1 MKFSK
6 LAWFLGVFSACLAL
20 PARSQT
26 SIQLYKFTDLGTLG
40 GANSAAYGINASGQ
54 VVGYSDTSVPNIF
67 HAFRTAAN
75 SPINPLTDDLG
86 ALGGMV
92 SVATSINDF
101 GQVAGYAPPIAYGP
115 PSFLIHAFR
124 TSANSPIH
132 PATDDLSADVTR
144 SWALGI
150 NASGQVVGY
159 ANTTADA
166 PDLAFRTAPN
176 SAINPL
182 TDIFGTLGGTN
193 GVAYGINASG
203 QVVGY
208 ASTTGNLAVHAFR
221 QTGSQMSD
229 VGTLGGM
236 LSQANGINDSGQVV
250 GLADAT
256 GNAGPY
262 AFRTAPN
269 RVINPLTDDLG
280 TLGGNGSVALSINA
294 YGEVVGYAS
303 TIGDT
308 AIHAFLYNDGAMF
321 DLNDLIPAG
330 SGVVLNSATGINSA
344 GQIVGYTCCN
354 PQYPLQRRAFLLTP
368 IYRALVTPPIR
379 ADGSS
384 VFNTSRT
391 IPVKFTL
398 TENDVATCILPP
410 ATISITRTASGTVV
424 FSSPIEPT
432 GCQYHYNLAASS
444 LGVGTYLVDINV
456 NGIAVGHAMFALK

>member
-1 MKFSK
+1 MKVSK
-6 LAWFLGVFSACLAL
+6 LAWLLGVFSACLLL
-20 PARSQT
+20 PAWSQT
-26 SIQLYKFTDLGTLG
+26 AIPLYKFTDLGTLG
-40 GANSAAYGINASGQ
+40 GPNSAAYGINAFGQ

-101 GQVAGYAPPIAYGP
+101 GQVAGYAPPIPFGP

-124 TSANSPIH
+124 TAANSPIN
-132 PATDDLSADVTR
+132 PATDDLSTNVTR

-150 NASGQVVGY
+150 NIFGQVVGY

-182 TDIFGTLGGTN
+182 TDILGTLGGTN
-193 GVAYGINASG
+193 SVAYGINAFG

-208 ASTTGNLAVHAFR
+208 ASTTGDSAVHAFR
-221 QTGSQMSD
+221 QTGSKMSD
-229 VGTLGGM
+229 LGTLGGM
-236 LSQANGINDSGQVV
+236 LSQANGINDFSQVV
-250 GLADAT
+250 GLADAA

-269 RVINPLTDDLG
+269 RVINPLFDDLG
-280 TLGGNGSVALSINA
+280 TLGGNASAALGINVF
-294 YGEVVGYAS
+294 GEVVGYAS
-303 TIGDT
+303 TTGDT
-308 AIHAFLYNDGAMF
+308 AIHAFLYNDGAMV
-321 DLNDLIPAG
+321 DLNDLIPPG
-330 SGVVLNSATGINSA
+330 LGVVLSWATGINPA

-354 PQYPLQRRAFLLTP
+354 PQNPLQQHAFLLTP
-368 IYRALVTPPIR
+368 IYHAFVAHPIH

-384 VFNTSRT
+384 VFNASRS
-391 IPVKFTL
+391 IPVEFTL
-398 TENDVATCILPP
+398 TENDVATCTLPP
-410 ATISITRTASGTVV
+410 ATLSITHTASGTVV
-424 FSSPIEPT
+424 FNSPIEPT

-444 LGVGTYLVDINV
+444 LGAGRYLVDINV